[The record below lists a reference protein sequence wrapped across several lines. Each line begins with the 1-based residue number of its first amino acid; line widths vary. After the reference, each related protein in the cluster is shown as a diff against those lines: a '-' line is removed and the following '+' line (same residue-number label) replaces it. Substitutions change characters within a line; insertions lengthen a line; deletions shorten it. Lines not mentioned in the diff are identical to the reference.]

1 MTLNEAIKEIKLLG
15 RELNQLSFHKYKPDC
30 LHIINLRKYS
40 VDREATGALVCYL
53 LYLKALF
60 KGDLQ

>member
-15 RELNQLSFHKYKPDC
+15 RELNQLLFHEYKPDC

-40 VDREATGALVCYL
+40 VDIEATGGVGMLLVI
-53 LYLKALF
+53 F
-60 KGDLQ
+60 KGIVQM